1 VYVYGLGA
9 DPGPGAGA
17 GADPGGDPG
26 ADPGAGADAGADPGA
41 DPGVDTGAGAGADP
55 GVTFI
60 SGGGP
65 KLGFAT
71 GSELGLGEPTTLFSI
86 VVNLDITSFN
96 EADVGAGTGVG
107 EPILSY
113 LLSCDIFCLRSIRGV
128 KLSAIF
134 CEMGF
139 I

>member
-9 DPGPGAGA
+9 GADPGAGAGAGGDPGADLGVGVDPGAGA
-17 GADPGGDPG
+17 GADP
-26 ADPGAGADAGADPGA
+26 
-41 DPGVDTGAGAGADP
+41 GAGAGADP

-60 SGGGP
+60 SGGGS

-86 VVNLDITSFN
+86 VVNLDIISFN

-113 LLSCDIFCLRSIRGV
+113 LLCYDIFLLLMVWFYFFGSKTLGHF
-128 KLSAIF
+128 L
-134 CEMGF
+134 
-139 I
+139 

>member
-1 VYVYGLGA
+1 MGKPIFSWNNSTVVPGV
-9 DPGPGAGA
+9 DPGV
-17 GADPGGDPG
+17 DPG
-26 ADPGAGADAGADPGA
+26 ADP
-41 DPGVDTGAGAGADP
+41 GAGAGADP

-60 SGGGP
+60 IGGGP

-96 EADVGAGTGVG
+96 EADAGAGTGVG

-113 LLSCDIFCLRSIRGV
+113 LLSCDIFVLLMVWFYFFGSKTLGHF
-128 KLSAIF
+128 L
-134 CEMGF
+134 
-139 I
+139 